1 MSIEKHIDLCLT
13 SPVKLLLLSLNC
25 FCSVKHSGRLRTKLI
40 NWTNTSMKNVSAIA
54 NLFSLIFSYIE
65 RFWKILWSYRR
76 LLNLYYPGN
85 LERHIVITEVNILD
99 VFRTSILQLS
109 YYKNNFQ
116 FEKCRYLLVNK
127 LIQIKLHIVFI
138 KCSSLKLDI
147 FLIPY
152 LFHVFEGLCF
162 TRSRFFMAQFYVLEV
177 AILIKISLTLL
188 KTVFIIQKQRGPERF
203 YRITF
208 LNNIAKFIGN
218 TCAEFYF

>member
-1 MSIEKHIDLCLT
+1 M
-13 SPVKLLLLSLNC
+13 LLLSLNC

-40 NWTNTSMKNVSAIA
+40 NWTNTSMKNVSAIV
-54 NLFSLIFSYIE
+54 NLFTLIFSYIE
-65 RFWKILWSYRR
+65 RFLKILWSYRL
-76 LLNLYYPGN
+76 LLNLYYPWN

-116 FEKCRYLLVNK
+116 SEKCRYLLVNE
-127 LIQIKLHIVFI
+127 LIQIKLHTVFI
-138 KCSSLKLDI
+138 KCNSLKLDI

-152 LFHVFEGLCF
+152 LFHLFEGLCF

-177 AILIKISLTLL
+177 TILIKISLTLL
-188 KTVFIIQKQRGPERF
+188 KTVSIIQKQRGPERF
-203 YRITF
+203 YWITF

>member
-1 MSIEKHIDLCLT
+1 M
-13 SPVKLLLLSLNC
+13 LLLSLNC

-40 NWTNTSMKNVSAIA
+40 NWTNTSMKNVSAIV
-54 NLFSLIFSYIE
+54 NLFTLIFSYIE
-65 RFWKILWSYRR
+65 RFLKILWSYRL
-76 LLNLYYPGN
+76 LLNLYYPWN

-99 VFRTSILQLS
+99 VFRTSILPLS

-116 FEKCRYLLVNK
+116 SEKCRYLLVNE
-127 LIQIKLHIVFI
+127 LIQIKLHTVFI
-138 KCSSLKLDI
+138 KCNSLKLDI

-152 LFHVFEGLCF
+152 LFHLFEGLCF

-177 AILIKISLTLL
+177 TILIKISLTLL
-188 KTVFIIQKQRGPERF
+188 KTVSIIQKQRGPERF

>member
-1 MSIEKHIDLCLT
+1 M
-13 SPVKLLLLSLNC
+13 LLLSLNC

-40 NWTNTSMKNVSAIA
+40 NWTNTSMKNVSAIV
-54 NLFSLIFSYIE
+54 NLFTLIFSYIE
-65 RFWKILWSYRR
+65 RFLKILWSYRL
-76 LLNLYYPGN
+76 LLNLYYPWN

-116 FEKCRYLLVNK
+116 SEKCRYLLVNE
-127 LIQIKLHIVFI
+127 LIQIKLHTVFI
-138 KCSSLKLDI
+138 KCNSLKLDI

-152 LFHVFEGLCF
+152 LFHLFEGLCF
-162 TRSRFFMAQFYVLEV
+162 TRSRFFMVQFYVLEV
-177 AILIKISLTLL
+177 TILIKISLTLL
-188 KTVFIIQKQRGPERF
+188 KTVSIIQKQRGPERF